1 MKTIEIVG
9 KNYFGHFENTR
20 VACRGIILDGEKI
33 LLSYET
39 KTGQYM
45 IPGGGI
51 EENETD
57 AECCV
62 REVGEETGLLVSCGE
77 PALTINEYYEN
88 ECFVSRYFLCTVTG
102 RIERRLTRREQA
114 VGMEP
119 VWVDVK
125 DAKAEFGTHASY
137 NGTDEMRRGLYEREY
152 TALTEL
158 LKEGN

>member
-9 KNYFGHFENTR
+9 KNYFGHFDNTR
-20 VACRGIILDGEKI
+20 IACRGIILDGDKI

-57 AECCV
+57 TECCA
-62 REVGEETGLLVSCGE
+62 REVGEETGKLVSCGDC
-77 PALTINEYYEN
+77 ALTINEYYEN
-88 ECFVSRYFLCTVTG
+88 ECFVSRYFICKVTG
-102 RIERRLTRREQA
+102 ETERHLTSREKE

-119 VWVDVK
+119 VWVSVK

-137 NGTDEMRRGLYEREY
+137 DGTDEMHRGLYEREY

-158 LKEGN
+158 LK